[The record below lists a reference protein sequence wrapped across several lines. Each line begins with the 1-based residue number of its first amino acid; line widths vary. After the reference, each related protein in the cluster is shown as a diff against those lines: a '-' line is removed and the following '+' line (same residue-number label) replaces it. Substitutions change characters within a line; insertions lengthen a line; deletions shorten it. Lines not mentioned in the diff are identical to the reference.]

1 MALNDTYFLTVQGTL
16 QGQIYIH
23 TLHFREILAPPVVN
37 PAQSL
42 IDRWQAVGQATW
54 LGMHG
59 PSYSLTRVTAQKI
72 CGSPPLPSRV
82 EEGVGLPGSRS
93 VGTAGDALAP
103 WLSVAVNESTGLAG
117 RSRHGRFFVSGGHE
131 ADVAGETLTTGA
143 NFWLQLLTAYT
154 TALNAAFITGPPADW
169 QLVVH
174 SRKLAAQAGTQCNV
188 SSEPVTSLGINARLT
203 TQRSRRA

>member
-16 QGQIYIH
+16 LGQIYVH
-23 TLHFREILAPPVVN
+23 TLHFREILAPAGVN

-59 PSYSLTRVTAQKI
+59 SNYSLTRVTAQRI
-72 CGSPPLPSRV
+72 CGSPPLPARV
-82 EEGVGLPGSRS
+82 EEGVGLSGSRS
-93 VGTAGDALAP
+93 TGTSGDPLAP
-103 WLSVAVNESTGLAG
+103 WLSIAVNEATGLAG
-117 RSRHGRFFVSGGHE
+117 RSRHGRFFVSGGYE
-131 ADVAGETLTTGA
+131 GDVANETLTPGA
-143 NFWLQLLTAYT
+143 SFWLQLLTAYV
-154 TALNAAFITGPPADW
+154 TALNTGFVVGPPADW

-174 SRKLAAQAGTQCNV
+174 SRKLAAVPGTQCNQ
-188 SSEPVTSLGINARLT
+188 SSEPVISLGVNARLT